1 MVPPP
6 NKIAGTIESL
16 VVTCP
21 PKKDWG
27 IYKGQTKTLV
37 YKIQNTGYHSIV
49 NFDFTAFT
57 YIKSKEQG
65 DLATKK
71 NYATVG
77 EIPDRIAPHTEVKV
91 KVKIDIPANY
101 SETIKYEG
109 HTIKYPFRIA
119 RKVVGIESIE
129 EL

>member
-1 MVPPP
+1 MPPP
-6 NKIAGTIESL
+6 SKIAGTIESL

-27 IYKGQTKTLV
+27 IYKGQTKELV

-77 EIPDRIAPHTEVKV
+77 EIPDRIAPHSEVKIKV
-91 KVKIDIPANY
+91 KVDIPDNY
-101 SETIKYEG
+101 NETIKYEG